1 MDNGINHLV
10 ALLGGAL
17 LGASTALV
25 TAITGRRAGISGYAG
40 ALLRRAS
47 ARGGPGADRRFARW
61 FLAGMIVT
69 GAVAAAASPG
79 AHVDAT
85 GRPLSAFL
93 IGGALVG
100 WGARRANG
108 CTSGHGIGGVARAS
122 ARSIVAIA
130 LFGIAAA
137 IVVAVWPAGGGA

>member
-1 MDNGINHLV
+1 MDNGITHLV

-25 TAITGRRAGISGYAG
+25 TAITGRRAGVSGHAG
-40 ALLRRAS
+40 ALLR
-47 ARGGPGADRRFARW
+47 GPGADRRFAGW

-69 GAVAAAASPG
+69 GALAAAASPG

-85 GRPLSAFL
+85 GRPLAAFL
-93 IGGALVG
+93 VGGALVG
-100 WGARRANG
+100 WGARRARG

-122 ARSIVAIA
+122 ARSIVATA

-137 IVVAVWPAGGGA
+137 IVVAVWPAGGAA